1 MKSLSRRDFLKLVTA
16 GAASTLIGRRLPAW
30 AEGQKRTSIILVLF
44 DALSA
49 KHMSLYGYV
58 RETTPQM
65 SRWAERATVFHN
77 HYAAGNFTTSGTA
90 SMLTGMFPWKHRAF
104 NQGGV
109 IKADLRHNNFY
120 TLLGNAYERLA
131 FSQNPWPDRLL
142 SQFYHDIDRFLPITS
157 YSLRGNKLVS
167 DKAGAD
173 RYLASL
179 AFEEF
184 LFTLNADVMGSSV
197 LGYLYKSFALDSILS
212 TRDQVGYPRGAPE
225 IEGYTTYRNEDVYR
239 GVFREIM
246 SLEAAGGPYFA
257 YFHLFSPHFPYKP
270 GKKYWKLFQDGFEP
284 PSKPVHPLSPQLA
297 ADDVLSKRTLY
308 DQQVAHVDAE
318 FGALMDRL
326 EAEGILETSYVIATS
341 DHGEMFERGFYGH
354 GGVFLYEPVIKI
366 PLLVFAPGQTHR
378 RDIQIPTSN
387 VDILPTV
394 LSLAGREIP
403 PEVDGRPLPGL
414 GGDELEQRPL
424 FSIYAA
430 QNSVFLP
437 LQKAAIAMC
446 KGAYKLIAYF
456 GYPSLDNGYEL
467 YHLEDDPEELRN
479 LVDDEPLVF
488 SALKEELLDHLA
500 DANRPYQAG

>member
-77 HYAAGNFTTSGTA
+77 HYAAGKFTTSGTA

-184 LFTLNADVMGSSV
+184 LFTFRSRRNVRARLLRAWRRV
-197 LGYLYKSFALDSILS
+197 L
-212 TRDQVGYPRGAPE
+212 V
-225 IEGYTTYRNEDVYR
+225 
-239 GVFREIM
+239 
-246 SLEAAGGPYFA
+246 
-257 YFHLFSPHFPYKP
+257 
-270 GKKYWKLFQDGFEP
+270 
-284 PSKPVHPLSPQLA
+284 
-297 ADDVLSKRTLY
+297 
-308 DQQVAHVDAE
+308 
-318 FGALMDRL
+318 
-326 EAEGILETSYVIATS
+326 
-341 DHGEMFERGFYGH
+341 
-354 GGVFLYEPVIKI
+354 
-366 PLLVFAPGQTHR
+366 
-378 RDIQIPTSN
+378 
-387 VDILPTV
+387 
-394 LSLAGREIP
+394 
-403 PEVDGRPLPGL
+403 
-414 GGDELEQRPL
+414 
-424 FSIYAA
+424 
-430 QNSVFLP
+430 
-437 LQKAAIAMC
+437 
-446 KGAYKLIAYF
+446 
-456 GYPSLDNGYEL
+456 
-467 YHLEDDPEELRN
+467 
-479 LVDDEPLVF
+479 
-488 SALKEELLDHLA
+488 
-500 DANRPYQAG
+500 

>member
-104 NQGGV
+104 NQGGL
-109 IKADLRHNNFY
+109 IRADLRQNNFY
-120 TLLGNAYERLA
+120 TLLGEGYERLA

-142 SQFYHDIDRFLPITS
+142 SQFYQEVDRFLPITS

-167 DKAGAD
+167 DKIGQD

-284 PSKPVHPLSPQLA
+284 PSKPAHPLSPQLA

-326 EAEGILETSYVIATS
+326 EAKGILENSYVIATS

-366 PLLVFAPGQTHR
+366 PLLVFAPEQTHR
-378 RDIQIPTSN
+378 QDIQIPTSN

-403 PEVDGRPLPGL
+403 PELDGRPLPGL

-437 LQKAAIAMC
+437 LQKAAIAMR

-456 GYPSLDNGYEL
+456 GYPSLDNVYEL